1 MELSLSSEA
10 ADGPSLGSAE
20 GSRSGVSFP
29 ASEPDPSSPL
39 HPMKVLSIQKA
50 LEMAASVHMP
60 VRMCFIAGMKFW
72 SLFTNHA
79 CKAYQ
84 CSLPPCRI
92 VCTCSPVGMQE
103 D

>member
-10 ADGPSLGSAE
+10 ANGPSLGSAE

-60 VRMCFIAGMKFW
+60 ARMYFIAGMKFW
-72 SLFTNHA
+72 SLFTSHA
-79 CKAYQ
+79 CKLTNAAFPNAGL
-84 CSLPPCRI
+84 S
-92 VCTCSPVGMQE
+92 VPVAQ
-103 D
+103 